1 MRTGLSFS
9 EILMAIVIAALLC
22 VPQALAYLADNSSS
36 NEETYV
42 MTADNSR
49 VSFHSG
55 TAKPAVIKRAIF
67 VTSYARPIVEIM
79 I

>member
-9 EILMAIVIAALLC
+9 EILVAIIIAALLC
-22 VPQALAYLADNSSS
+22 VPQALAYLSHDNTGG
-36 NEETYV
+36 EETYV

-49 VSFHSG
+49 VSFRSG
-55 TAKPAVIKRAIF
+55 YVKPATLQRAIF
-67 VTSYARPIVEIM
+67 TTSHARPIVEIM